1 MVASGVM
8 LDELENRIVYLLE
21 VLKTLKGE
29 NALLAEENERLKSER
44 ATLTARIDA
53 ILQRLEGV

>member
-1 MVASGVM
+1 M